1 MRRLALFRGRKPR
14 QDTGETTDAA
24 AVQNPVSDSQSRDSE
39 TQRERQCPAMP
50 TIEEEGLILEGI
62 GESVAATSRGS
73 LPPSL
78 DMSACCMQSGHP
90 NDVEAARQDS
100 PIEKAKESR
109 QYLPKQARVARIAFV
124 GIFLNG
130 IAVALASFAPGRG
143 EAAKEL
149 VKEVML
155 DFLLV
160 NFETV
165 VTVS

>member
-1 MRRLALFRGRKPR
+1 MALFRGRRAR

-24 AVQNPVSDSQSRDSE
+24 PVQNPVSDSQSRDSA

-73 LPPSL
+73 LPSL
-78 DMSACCMQSGHP
+78 DMSACCMQSGDP

-100 PIEKAKESR
+100 PIEKEKESR
-109 QYLPKQARVARIAFV
+109 QFPPKQARVARIAFV

-149 VKEVML
+149 VKEVMV
-155 DFLLV
+155 DFLLL

-165 VTVS
+165 TVS